1 MVTETKPVASNDKI
15 AQLVKK
21 AKRAAFF
28 DDLQL
33 YLMGAPGAIST
44 LVFGYLPLYGLLL
57 AFKDYK
63 IPFGFLGSPWV
74 GMTNFSPIISPN
86 SQYGLIAIRN
96 TLGYNI
102 IFILLDTFLAIV
114 LALLLNEMHFKR
126 LAKVVQTI
134 YILPYF
140 LAITTVAM
148 VVYCFLSPTAGSLTS
163 LFKAWHEADP
173 SVAIP
178 NFYQEDKWW
187 PWFFIIISAWKGVGY
202 NAIVY
207 LASISGFNKE
217 YYEAAM
223 LDGATKWQQIKYITL
238 PQLST
243 MISILLIMSTSSI
256 FSGDMG
262 LFYSVPRQDQNLT
275 LYKSTLVLDT
285 YAYFALKKSSYGTG
299 VAINVLQG
307 SVGLIFMLTSNKIVT
322 LIEPDNALF

>member
-1 MVTETKPVASNDKI
+1 MVNETQPAVNSERV
-15 AQLVKK
+15 AQLAKK
-21 AKRAAFF
+21 AKRASFL

-33 YLMGAPGAIST
+33 YLMGAPGALST
-44 LVFGYLPLYGLLL
+44 MIFGYLPLYGLIL

-74 GMTNFSPIISPN
+74 GLSNFSSIVNPDSP
-86 SQYGLIAIRN
+86 YGLIAVRN

-102 IFILLDTFLAIV
+102 LFILLDTFLSIV

-148 VVYCFLSPTAGSLTS
+148 VVFCFLSPTAGSLTS
-163 LFKAWHEADP
+163 VFKSLHE
-173 SVAIP
+173 VNP
-178 NFYQEDKWW
+178 NIVVPDFYSEDKWW
-187 PWFFIIISAWKGVGY
+187 PWFLIIINAWKCVGY

-223 LDGATKWQQIKYITL
+223 LDGATKWQQTKYITL

-262 LFYSVPRQDQNLT
+262 MFYSVPRQDQNLT

-285 YAYFALKKSSYGTG
+285 YAYFSLSNNTYGSG
-299 VAINVLQG
+299 VAINFLQG
-307 SVGLIFMLTSNKIVT
+307 IVGLLFMLTSNKIVT